1 MKNKRVDTIIRVQ
14 NKWQNLRTDFKLF
27 YKEVNKHY
35 KRINDE
41 LYNQ

>member
-1 MKNKRVDTIIRVQ
+1 MKNKIVETKKGLQ
-14 NKWQNLRTDFKLF
+14 NKWQNYKADFKLF

-41 LYNQ
+41 L

>member
-1 MKNKRVDTIIRVQ
+1 MKNKKLNTKKGIP
-14 NKWQNLRTDFKLF
+14 NKWQNLRTELKLF
-27 YKEVNKHY
+27 YKDVNKHY

>member
-1 MKNKRVDTIIRVQ
+1 MKNKKLNTKKGSQ

-41 LYNQ
+41 LYN